1 MKAET
6 VRSSKAKRSLR
17 RGRRAPQAGAAEAEA
32 LAELFRTFANA
43 TRARL
48 LLELAGGEKR
58 LSELA
63 EAVGLSVSA
72 VSHHLQGL
80 RLARVVRRQRVGRSV
95 FYRLDDEHVESL
107 LKAGL
112 EHVRH

>member
-1 MKAET
+1 MKANT
-6 VRSSKAKRSLR
+6 ARSSKAKRSLR

-48 LLELAGGEKR
+48 LLELTGGEKR